1 MLSVSNERERRAA
14 VKPKILVVDD
24 AIFMRRMISDILVEN
39 GMEVVGE
46 ADTGSGAVERYK
58 ELKPDL
64 VTMDIIMPEMNGI
77 DAVRQIV
84 SYDSNA
90 KIVICSALGQ
100 QTLVQE
106 AIAAGAKDFL
116 IKPFNP
122 SRVVEVITKILSH
135 TPVA

>member
-1 MLSVSNERERRAA
+1 M
-14 VKPKILVVDD
+14 KPRVLVVDD
-24 AIFMRRMISDILVEN
+24 AIFMRKMISDILINN

-77 DAVRQIV
+77 DAVRGIV
-84 SYDSNA
+84 EADSSA
-90 KIVICSALGQ
+90 KIVMCSALGQ
-100 QTLVQE
+100 QALVQD
-106 AIAAGAKDFL
+106 ALSAGAKDFL

-122 SRVVEVITKILSH
+122 SRVIEVVTKVLNQ
-135 TPVA
+135 TATV